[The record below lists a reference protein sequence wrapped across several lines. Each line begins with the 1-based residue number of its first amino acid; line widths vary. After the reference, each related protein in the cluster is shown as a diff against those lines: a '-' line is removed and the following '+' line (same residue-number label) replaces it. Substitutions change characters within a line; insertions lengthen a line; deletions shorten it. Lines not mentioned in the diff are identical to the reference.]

1 MSGQGKRVQRNSA
14 SDRERERKSFFFF
27 YQQMK
32 VRKGALFLDR

>member
-1 MSGQGKRVQRNSA
+1 MRVQRNSA
-14 SDRERERKSFFFF
+14 SDRERERKSFFF